1 MVACAVVVLTAVTG
15 APLCLGSQL
24 RYHVKIR
31 RYFTTSANVVL
42 AVTNAN
48 VVSQHALFS
57 L

>member
-1 MVACAVVVLTAVTG
+1 MVACAVVALTAVTG

-31 RYFTTSANVVL
+31 RYFTTSASVVY
-42 AVTNAN
+42 AVTNTN
-48 VVSQHALFS
+48 VVSQHALFC

>member
-1 MVACAVVVLTAVTG
+1 MVASAVVVLTAVTG

-31 RYFTTSANVVL
+31 WYFTASASVVSV
-42 AVTNAN
+42 VTNTN

-57 L
+57 W